1 MLWTLYS
8 SDPIPPVV
16 VRVPCHTPDTFRAP
30 LSGICALATGVQ
42 NSIAVA
48 TNKVRRIAILFKYI
62 RGGSSWYFS
71 SSGFQVRSEKLD
83 RPLPRILCVV
93 SAIDAFA
100 RIIEEA
106 VRTTG
111 VNLNLAGLVEF
122 LQRRSEPIN
131 VCALNPSVVFAVSI
145 KSRASEI
152 FQLVVRRNLTI
163 ERRCCFHI
171 LAYARQ

>member
-8 SDPIPPVV
+8 SDPVPPVV
-16 VRVPCHTPDTFRAP
+16 VRVPCHTPDTFTAP

-48 TNKVRRIAILFKYI
+48 IKKVRQIAILFRYI
-62 RGGSSWYFS
+62 RLGSSCYIPS
-71 SSGFQVRSEKLD
+71 SALQVDSEKLD
-83 RPLPRILCVV
+83 RPLPRIVCVV
-93 SAIDAFA
+93 STVDAFA

-106 VRTTG
+106 VRTAG
-111 VNLNLAGLVEF
+111 VNLNLAWLVEL

-131 VCALNPSVVFAVSI
+131 VCALNPSVVFAVGV
-145 KSRASEI
+145 KNRTSEI
-152 FQLVVRRNLTI
+152 FQLVVRRNLAI
-163 ERRCCFHI
+163 KCRRCFYI